1 LLPISFSVHQEFADL
16 NIERTQL
23 ANGVRIVTS
32 RMDHVRSASLIITF
46 AAGARHEIDDHA
58 GVSHFLEHMV
68 FKGTESRPDPITITR
83 DIEEVGG
90 ILNAGTSRENT
101 NYWVKVPSKHLEKS
115 FEVLADMLLN
125 STFRQEEMDKERWV
139 IFEEIHGIHDTP
151 DDYIHDMI
159 DDLVWDG
166 NAIGRPI
173 IGTEATIEKMSRDD
187 VIGYMRGNYLPGR
200 LVISAAGEVDH
211 EHVVRLAE
219 RTFGQMPAGPAA
231 TLEPFLVT
239 QNAPRLQ
246 VMNRTTEEAHICI
259 GMPAISYRDDRRQVQ
274 DTIDA
279 ILSSGMSSRL
289 FEEIRERRGLAYAVF
304 SYFRGYQD
312 VGQGVVYAGTDPEKV
327 NETVN
332 AVIRELWKLREEPV
346 PADELNRTKEL
357 RKGRISMGL
366 EDSRAVAGWIGSQEL
381 LFEEILTPDEVMDE
395 IDNVTSEQV
404 LELATEIL
412 RPERLSLAVIGP
424 FPDEDRFRALLE

>member
-1 LLPISFSVHQEFADL
+1 M

-46 AAGARHEIDDHA
+46 AAGARHEVDEHA

-68 FKGTESRPDPITITR
+68 FKGTSKRPDPITITR

-101 NYWVKVPSKHLEKS
+101 NYWVKVPSVHLESS
-115 FEVLADMLLN
+115 FDVLADMLLN

-139 IFEEIHGIHDTP
+139 IFEEIHGIYDTP

-166 NAIGRPI
+166 NEVGRPI
-173 IGTEATIEKMSRDD
+173 IGTEATIEAMSREN
-187 VIGYMRGNYLPGR
+187 VINYMQGNYLPNR
-200 LVISAAGEVDH
+200 LVISAAGHVDH

-219 RTFGQMPAGPAA
+219 RTFGQMPAGPPPSFKPC
-231 TLEPFLVT
+231 TVT
-239 QNAPRLQ
+239 QNAAKLQ
-246 VMNRTTEEAHICI
+246 VLNRTTEEAHICL
-259 GMPAISYRDDRRQVQ
+259 GLPAISYKDERRQVQ

-279 ILSSGMSSRL
+279 VLSSGMSSRL

-312 VGQGVVYAGTDPEKV
+312 VGQGVVYAGTDPDKV
-327 NETVN
+327 NETIN
-332 AVIRELWKLREEPV
+332 AVIDELWKLRDQPI
-346 PADELNRTKEL
+346 PAEELNRTKEL

-381 LFEEILTPDEVMDE
+381 LFEEILTPDQVMEE
-395 IDNVTSEQV
+395 IDQVTSEQV
-404 LELATEIL
+404 QELANEL
-412 RPERLSLAVIGP
+412 VQPERLSLAVIGP
-424 FPDEDRFRALLE
+424 FPEEDRFRSLLDSPR

>member
-1 LLPISFSVHQEFADL
+1 L

-23 ANGVRIVTS
+23 ANGVRVVTS

-46 AAGARHEIDDHA
+46 AAGARHEQDDHA

-68 FKGTESRPDPITITR
+68 FKGTNRRPDPISITR
-83 DIEEVGG
+83 EIEEVGG
-90 ILNAGTSRENT
+90 VINAGTSREHT
-101 NYWVKVPSKHLEKS
+101 NYWVKVPGVHLEKA
-115 FEVLADMLLN
+115 FDVLADMLLE
-125 STFRQEEMDKERWV
+125 STFRNEELEKERWV

-159 DDLVWDG
+159 DELVWDG
-166 NAIGRPI
+166 NPVGRPI
-173 IGTEATIEKMSRDD
+173 IGTEATIGAMTRDD
-187 VIGYMRGNYLPGR
+187 VINYMRGNYHPNR
-200 LVISAAGEVDH
+200 LVISAAGEIDH

-219 RTFGQMPAGPAA
+219 RTFGQMPAGAPPS
-231 TLEPFLVT
+231 LQPCSVT
-239 QNAPRLQ
+239 QAAPKLH
-246 VMNRTTEEAHICI
+246 VLNRPTEEAHLCL
-259 GMPAISYRDDRRQVQ
+259 GLPAISYKDDRRQVQ

-312 VGQGVVYAGTDPEKV
+312 VGQGVIYAGTDPEKV
-327 NETVN
+327 DETVTAIAN
-332 AVIRELWKLREEPV
+332 ELWRLREEPV
-346 PADELNRTKEL
+346 PPAELNRNKEL

-381 LFEEILTPDEVMDE
+381 LFEEILTPDQVMEE
-395 IDNVTSEQV
+395 IDQVTSEQV
-404 LELATEIL
+404 QELATELL

-424 FPDEDRFRALLE
+424 FPEEDRFRSLLE